1 MKYPIN
7 SRNFM
12 PLTFWIDLTRSTP
25 GFDEIRLRE
34 NEQIFAEKTDLD
46 FLFFPY
52 NEQLASM

>member
-1 MKYPIN
+1 
-7 SRNFM
+7 M
-12 PLTFWIDLTRSTP
+12 PLTFWIDLTRPTP